1 MSGRV
6 SQQSRALRRR
16 LVLHMVVVWFVYTAF
31 FVAAAFAVNALV
43 VPRIAQAVVDQTATV
58 VYTDDPEPYLERP
71 GSWEVLPVRSSY
83 ASDEL
88 RVEETELYEVRE
100 LSTYLAVKQLKVPI
114 AVLIYLAGCVAI
126 VLWELQ
132 RALRSFDALAGAVA
146 TLIADRERPV
156 ELPVDLA
163 IAQSELDRVRLAALA
178 DERAAAAAEQR
189 KDELVAYLAHDIRTP
204 LTSVIG
210 YLSLLDEAS
219 DVPLEQRQRFTA
231 AALAKAESLEGLIGE
246 LFEITRYNLR
256 SIPIERQTVG
266 ARLLLEQ
273 VADEL
278 YPQARLREVSLSV
291 EAPEG
296 GTLFADAE
304 KLARALSNVL
314 RNAVSYADAG
324 TEVRI
329 EATEREAAWRIC
341 VTDRGREIAPEHLE
355 SIFEKFYREDAARS
369 TDRGGSGLGL
379 AIAREIVAAHG
390 GTITAASEQGT
401 TIFTID
407 LPQP

>member
-6 SQQSRALRRR
+6 SQQSRTLRRR
-16 LVLHMVVVWFVYTAF
+16 LVLHTVAAWLIYTALF
-31 FVAAAFAVNALV
+31 IAGAFAANEWV
-43 VPRIAQAVVDQTATV
+43 VPRIAQMVVDQTATV
-58 VYTDDPEPYLERP
+58 VYTDDPQPYLERP
-71 GSWEVLPVRSSY
+71 GTWEVLPVRSSY
-83 ASDEL
+83 ASDDL
-88 RVEETELYEVRE
+88 LVEETELFEVRE
-100 LSTYLAVKQLKVPI
+100 LSAYLALKQLKVPV
-114 AVLIYLAGCVAI
+114 AVLLYLSGCLLI
-126 VLWELQ
+126 VMWELQ

-146 TLIADRERPV
+146 ALIADRERPV
-156 ELPVDLA
+156 ELPAELA
-163 IAQSELDRVRLAALA
+163 IAQGELDRIRREALA

-210 YLSLLDEAS
+210 YLSLLDEAP
-219 DVPLEQRQRFTA
+219 DLPPEQRQRFTA

-256 SIPIERQTVG
+256 TIPIERQTVD

-278 YPQARLREVSLSV
+278 YPQARLREVAIAV

-329 EATEREAAWRIC
+329 EAAEREAAWRIC

-369 TDRGGSGLGL
+369 TDRGGTGLGL
-379 AIAREIVAAHG
+379 AIAREIVTAHG
-390 GTITAASEQGT
+390 GTITAASDQGVT
-401 TIFTID
+401 SFTID